1 MAIKVLIADDHHVVR
16 RGLVF
21 FLKTQPEIE
30 IIGEAKNGREAVE
43 MMQTNQP
50 DVVLMDLDMPVMNG
64 IEATKQIKASCPEVK
79 IMILT
84 SFSDQ
89 DHVIPAI
96 EAGASGYQLKDI
108 EPDILVQAIIQL
120 MKGENQ
126 LHPKATS
133 HLLTHLTNKN
143 SIERQPLEEL
153 TKRELEVLR
162 EIAKGKSN
170 KEIASSLYITEKTVK
185 THVSNLLSKLE
196 LADRTQAALYA
207 VRHGIADSN

>member
-64 IEATKQIKASCPEVK
+64 IEATRQIKASCPEVK

-143 SIERQPLEEL
+143 STERQPLEEL

-185 THVSNLLSKLE
+185 THVSNLLSKLD